1 MQVQHVS
8 VKIRSGESYG
18 FYVIQNNRKPLA
30 FIKIAS
36 LPLENMSM
44 QVSELNIYIIIKLL
58 PRPCSRLTSLTQN
71 MHPHSMFF

>member
-36 LPLENMSM
+36 LPLENVSM
-44 QVSELNIYIIIKLL
+44 QVAELNI
-58 PRPCSRLTSLTQN
+58 
-71 MHPHSMFF
+71 